1 VIEIAA
7 KHFIPVVEGVYE
19 IADLTDADEIFL
31 TSSVVGVAPVTTF
44 DFRRYAIEPG
54 SVVSIIRGAF
64 AKLVGLGLGT

>member
-19 IADLTDADEIFL
+19 IGDLTDADEIFL

-44 DFRRYAIEPG
+44 DFRRYAIERG
-54 SVVSIIRGAF
+54 SVVGIIRDAFGKLIARGA
-64 AKLVGLGLGT
+64 A